1 MVQGEDSVAGPG
13 GTAGHGGAGAVAE
26 AEMTAGS
33 PLRTPKAAA
42 WAGIVFSVLAITAMV
57 LIRLSIPQN
66 SGQTGAWLSD
76 QSKRTAVDVAL
87 NLVPFAGIAFLWFVG
102 VVRDRVGE
110 LEDRFFATVFLGSGL
125 LFLGMLF
132 VAASAAGG
140 LIVAY
145 LAQPQA
151 LFESGTFAFGR
162 AFTFDIMHIYAF
174 KMAAVFMVTTST
186 LAIRTRI
193 TPSWMAFAGYVAAA
207 FLLLCSGFFDWTL
220 FVFPAWVL
228 MISIHILRDNLRRPA
243 GSGGA

>member
-1 MVQGEDSVAGPG
+1 MSAPGPEQGVPDPG
-13 GTAGHGGAGAVAE
+13 DGAVPL
-26 AEMTAGS
+26 TRQR
-33 PLRTPKAAA
+33 LRTPRAAA
-42 WAGIVFSVLAITAMV
+42 IAGIVFSVLLITS
-57 LIRLSIPQN
+57 LWLLRLSVP
-66 SGQTGAWLSD
+66 SDPLETGAWLVS
-76 QSKRTAVDVAL
+76 SSRRVRLAL
-87 NLVPFAGIAFLWFVG
+87 NLVPFAGVAFLWFIG
-102 VVRDRVGE
+102 VLRDRLGG

-145 LAQPQA
+145 VAQPEA
-151 LFESGTFAFGR
+151 LFGSGTFAFGR

-228 MISIHILRDNLRRPA
+228 MVSIHILRDNLR
-243 GSGGA
+243 GSADSGRT